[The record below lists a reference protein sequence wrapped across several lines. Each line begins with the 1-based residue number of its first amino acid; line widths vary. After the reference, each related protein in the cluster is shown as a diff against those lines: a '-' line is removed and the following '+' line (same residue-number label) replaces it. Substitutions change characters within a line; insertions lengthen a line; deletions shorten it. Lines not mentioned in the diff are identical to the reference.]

1 MLAHGKKRQ
10 LNVCACVCAC
20 ACVCVHTAHRA
31 LCGGGFQLPAFR
43 GGDASRHALVEDFG
57 ASAPAE
63 DGLWLEVDGSLVETT
78 ASTQTADTAC
88 CVGELARAF
97 RAGVFGLLSPAATAR
112 AVVMSDGEPGA
123 WASSFGRMGV
133 AG

>member
-1 MLAHGKKRQ
+1 MCVR
-10 LNVCACVCAC
+10 VCVRVCVC
-20 ACVCVHTAHRA
+20 HTAHTA